1 MLFGEQSLMKLRFK
15 FLEISLIVALCFS
28 CQKKIEETKDII
40 ARIDGQNITIKDFRL
55 FYELDPNFG
64 IDSTG
69 YAALLDELYKFIDQK
84 SSYRKAQQTGLTQ
97 DSLFIR
103 AKKWEQQQAMLRQ
116 LYREKVEKKIE
127 INKQELRDAF
137 LKSNI
142 ELHVRHLFTRD
153 PEQAQKLY
161 NQLQAGASLE
171 ALASRVF
178 EDTSLAANGGDLG
191 WIKAGDLDDNFAEA
205 ALGLDKNEISKPVR
219 TQWGYHII
227 QLLDRKDQVMLSEAE
242 FDAQKESL
250 RKKIKMKK
258 SQRLANQYIAS
269 FMKDLNPQPVPHNFR
284 LLWNAVVP
292 QSEHEKSV
300 LSFNIMFTS
309 ELINNALN
317 TLQPYLDKALI
328 RYMGGEVTIREY
340 LKAILQI
347 PVSNRPRFKTR
358 NQFSNQ
364 IGIWIR
370 DKLLF
375 EEAQRNRLDRDSK
388 VQSDVQEFIEQQS
401 YLYFLKMELDQINIP
416 EPVKDY
422 FKNKKGKKNSKLS
435 RFQNINKWSWNRA
448 EKNLRESLKSINA
461 EIEIDYKK
469 LVEESKTID
478 WDKRIRMFVVKK
490 PS

>member
-1 MLFGEQSLMKLRFK
+1 MKLRFK
-15 FLEISLIVALCFS
+15 FLEISLLIALCFS
-28 CQKKIEETKDII
+28 CQKKIEETTDVI

-64 IDSTG
+64 IDTTG
-69 YAALLDELYKFIDQK
+69 YAALLDELNKFMDQK
-84 SSYRKAQQTGLTQ
+84 LSYRKAQQTGLTR

-116 LYREKVEKKIE
+116 LYREKVEKQIE
-127 INKQELRDAF
+127 ITKQELRDAF
-137 LKSNI
+137 VKYNI
-142 ELHVRHLFTRD
+142 ELHVRHLFARD

-161 NQLQAGASLE
+161 DQLQAGTSFE
-171 ALASRVF
+171 ALAPRVF
-178 EDTSLAANGGDLG
+178 DDTSLAANGGDLG

-205 ALGLDKNEISKPVR
+205 ALELDKNEISKPVQ

-227 QLLDRKDQVMLSEAE
+227 QLLDRKDQVMLSETE

-258 SQRLANQYIAS
+258 SQQLANHYIAS
-269 FMKDLNPQPVPHNFR
+269 FMKDLNPQPVPDNFR

-300 LSFNIMFTS
+300 LSFNVMFTS
-309 ELINNALN
+309 ELIKNAFH
-317 TLQPYLDKALI
+317 TLQPYLERPLV

-340 LKAILQI
+340 LKATLQI

-370 DKLLF
+370 NKLLF
-375 EEAQRNRLDRDSK
+375 EEAQRNGLDGDSK
-388 VQSDVQEFIEQQS
+388 VQSEVQEFLEQQS
-401 YLYFLKMELDQINIP
+401 YLYFLKMEFDQINIP
-416 EPVKDY
+416 ESIKD
-422 FKNKKGKKNSKLS
+422 FFENKKEKKNSKLS
-435 RFQNINKWSWNRA
+435 RFQNINEWSWNRA
-448 EKNLRESLKSINA
+448 EKNLHESLRSINA

-469 LVEESKTID
+469 LMEESNTIN
-478 WDKRIRMFVVKK
+478 WDKRIRMFAVKK